1 MLSWVMWNGYLSH
14 ERRVVAVLEIFG
26 ENSFRKEF
34 FIGDNES
41 YSVGGPLDAHI
52 ILNLLI

>member
-1 MLSWVMWNGYLSH
+1 MWNGYLSH